1 MYYIFNYDKSGVS
14 RQKNQISQIDLQSKY
29 QIWID
34 LEDPTSEEL
43 SQIQEIFFID
53 TNVLKQYSSG
63 LKKPQIRVLKNFTFT
78 LLLSIKFKTLQTI
91 ETEAIYMFIGK
102 NWLITIHSSQSN
114 LKQKIDQIFENDK
127 EVIESSIDIL
137 YYNILTK
144 IVEEY
149 EQVLTAIEIAMT
161 DLEEKSLYNPS
172 KKILVNLEGLSR
184 QLITLRRY
192 FWKIREIFN
201 FLLYLE
207 KETEKEKEEHAKY
220 LRIIYDNINEL
231 LDLIESHK
239 DTINSIRELYI
250 AYVSLQMNDTIK
262 TLTIFSVILLPLTFI
277 TGFYG
282 MNGINLNNFFTVPSG
297 LSLVLITMGI
307 IIAVL
312 IIFFRK
318 KQWISQKD
326 YYDIEKDIKN
336 IKNQNKY

>member
-43 SQIQEIFFID
+43 SQIQEIFLID
-53 TNVLKQYSSG
+53 TNILKQYSSG
-63 LKKPQIRVLKNFTFT
+63 LKKPQIRVLKNCTFT